1 MVDGTGKTGS
11 VVKTKLEVGGM
22 RKGRAPV
29 GEAWLLDGIV
39 VNLRP
44 VNVRYA
50 CHTLLLVLIS
60 PPPLNASR
68 ASTNLPFQTAGIE
81 RGSSR
86 FSSLVSCK
94 DVECML
100 RSGCSSPLGKLVRR
114 VYVERESIKQA
125 LYWLWSL
132 EPLPLNMIW

>member
-1 MVDGTGKTGS
+1 MV
-11 VVKTKLEVGGM
+11 VGWNCSEF
-22 RKGRAPV
+22 
-29 GEAWLLDGIV
+29 EASECKICL
-39 VNLRP
+39 P
-44 VNVRYA
+44 YA
-50 CHTLLLVLIS
+50 LVS
-60 PPPLNASR
+60 SDSPPPPLNASR

-132 EPLPLNMIW
+132 EPLPLTMIW